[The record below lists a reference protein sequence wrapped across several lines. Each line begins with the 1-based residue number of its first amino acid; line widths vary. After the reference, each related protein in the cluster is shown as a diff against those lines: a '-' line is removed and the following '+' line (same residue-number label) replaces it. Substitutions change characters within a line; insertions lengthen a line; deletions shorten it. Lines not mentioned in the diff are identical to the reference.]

1 MLTIYIEFKEFITE
15 YNRHKCLSVYS
26 Q

>member
-1 MLTIYIEFKEFITE
+1 MTTQEFQVFNTE
-15 YNRHKCLSVYS
+15 YNRQKCLSVYS